1 MTPLTDTCSFWRV
14 RQLGGNLKINM
25 RGLIGPVGTF
35 KIVFEID
42 RWIRYRKAISV
53 PDRLD

>member
-35 KIVFEID
+35 KIVFEVD
-42 RWIRYRKAISV
+42 RWVRYRKAISV